1 MKSIS
6 LVFVFFAV
14 VNQSA
19 IGQSVTRIYFFNAL
33 AQSITTP
40 LNPEDPIKISRCT
53 LLETD
58 ADSLGIPVFK
68 DKFVY
73 LHFERGKTY
82 YYLNAGSGQNY
93 YAPLRDCSENEF
105 WLSVYFSGGRTYRHY
120 ILTKKTGLKLLE
132 ESRMAN

>member
-1 MKSIS
+1 MKPVS
-6 LVFVFFAV
+6 LFILLFMVI
-14 VNQSA
+14 NQPT
-19 IGQSVTRIYFFNAL
+19 IGQTMTKIYFFNAL
-33 AQSITTP
+33 AQLITTP
-40 LNPEDPIKISRCT
+40 LNPEDPIKVSRCT

-68 DKFVY
+68 DKFIY
-73 LHFERGKTY
+73 LHFDRGKTY

-93 YAPLRDCSENEF
+93 YTPLRYCTENEF

-120 ILTKKTGLKLLE
+120 TLTKKAGLKLVE